1 MPAMFWTRR
10 VAAVLAISLVLG
22 GVQTG
27 AHAAT
32 VDNESRA
39 RAFVTAVG
47 ADNASRAV
55 ALVAPT
61 LRFWTDSNP
70 SVTYRGRARYDF
82 LASGFGDNCVLA
94 VVGRAVVKRSIRTVA
109 LLVETRADSHH
120 GCGDGQRGVRVT
132 FTMAFTKTGKIRS
145 LHLADA

>member
-1 MPAMFWTRR
+1 MFWTRLL
-10 VAAVLAISLVLG
+10 AAALASSVVLAG
-22 GVQTG
+22 GHAA

-32 VDNESRA
+32 VDNESKA
-39 RAFVTAVG
+39 RAFVVAVG
-47 ADNASRAV
+47 TDNASRAV

-82 LASGFGDNCVLA
+82 LSSGFGDNCVLA
-94 VVGRAVVKRSIRTVA
+94 VIGRATVKRSIRTVA
-109 LLVETRADSHH
+109 LLVETRADSDHS
-120 GCGDGQRGVRVT
+120 CGHSQRGVRVI
-132 FTMAFTKTGKIRS
+132 FTMGFTKTGKIRS